1 MHDIRA
7 IRADPGAFDA
17 AMARRGLPR
26 VSEALLA
33 VDADRRAALAAMQDR
48 QARRNA
54 LAKQIGA
61 GRRTGADTA
70 ALEAEAT
77 ALRDEMAALEAR
89 AAELDTAIP
98 TQLAVLPNVLD
109 PDVPDGADEAANVVV
124 QQHGEPRDF
133 PFPPLEHF
141 QLGEALGGMD
151 FERAARMS
159 GSRFTLLR
167 GPVARMERA
176 LGQFMLDLHTR
187 EHGYTEMAVPL
198 LVNDAAA
205 YGTDK
210 LPKFADDLFRTTDG
224 RWLIPTAEVPLTS
237 LVMDEI
243 VPEDRLPIRVTALSE
258 CFRSE
263 AGSAGRDTRGMLR
276 QHQFRKVEL
285 VSITHPDQ
293 SAEEHERM
301 TACAEAVLRAL
312 ELPFRRVLLCSGD
325 TGFGAAKTYDL
336 EVWLPGQGAWREIS
350 SCSNTRAFQ
359 ARRMNARLRGGDG
372 KVAGPV
378 HTLNGSGVALGRALI
393 AVMETHQQAD
403 GSVQVPAALAPYMG
417 GMDRICA
424 SPSPSGKG
432 PG

>member
-7 IRADPGAFDA
+7 IRADPAGFDA
-17 AMARRGLPR
+17 AMARRGLPAVADR
-26 VSEALLA
+26 LLA
-33 VDADRRAALAAMQDR
+33 VDAERRAALTAVQDR
-48 QARRNA
+48 QSRRNA
-54 LAKQIGA
+54 LAKQVGQ
-61 GRRTGADTA
+61 GRRTGADTS

-89 AAELDTAIP
+89 AAELDAAIP
-98 TQLAVLPNVLD
+98 TELAVLPNVLD
-109 PDVPDGADEAANVVV
+109 ADVPDGADESGNVVV
-124 QQHGEPRDF
+124 HQRGEVRAMNF
-133 PFPPLEHF
+133 SALEHF

-167 GPVARMERA
+167 GGLARMERA
-176 LGQFMLDLHTR
+176 LGQFMLDLHTG
-187 EHGYTEMAVPL
+187 EHGYTEVQVPL

-243 VPEDRLPIRVTALSE
+243 VPAEQLPIRVTALSE

-263 AGSAGRDTRGMLR
+263 AGAAGRDTRGMLR

-285 VSITHPDQ
+285 VSVTHPDA
-293 SAEEHERM
+293 SADEHERM

-312 ELPFRRVLLCSGD
+312 ELPFRRMLLCAGD

-359 ARRMNARLRGGDG
+359 ARRMNARLRGADG
-372 KVAGPV
+372 KAAGPV

-393 AVMETHQQAD
+393 AVMEIYQQAD
-403 GSVQVPAALAPYMG
+403 GGIAVPGVLAPYMG
-417 GMDRICA
+417 GMTVLSA
-424 SPSPSGKG
+424 PSPSRRGLG
-432 PG
+432 

>member
-7 IRADPGAFDA
+7 IRADPAAFDA
-17 AMARRGLPR
+17 AMARRGLPPVTER
-26 VSEALLA
+26 LLA
-33 VDADRRAALAAMQDR
+33 ADAGRRAALAAMQER

-54 LAKQIGA
+54 LAKEIGQ
-61 GRRTGADTA
+61 GKRTGADTA
-70 ALEAEAT
+70 PLEAKAT

-89 AAELDTAIP
+89 AAELDAAIP
-98 TQLAVLPNVLD
+98 AQLAVLPNVLD
-109 PDVPDGADEAANVVV
+109 PDVPDGADESGNVVLH
-124 QQHGEPRDF
+124 QHGEPRALNF
-133 PFPPLEHF
+133 PALEHD

-151 FERAARMS
+151 FARAARMS
-159 GSRFTLLR
+159 GARFTLLR
-167 GPVARMERA
+167 GPLARMERA
-176 LGQFMLDLHTR
+176 LGQWMLDLHTR
-187 EHGYTEMAVPL
+187 EHGYTETAVPL

-210 LPKFADDLFRTTDG
+210 LPKFADDLFSTTDG

-243 VPEDRLPIRVTALSE
+243 VPADRLPMRVTALSE

-263 AGSAGRDTRGMLR
+263 AGAAGRDTRGMLR

-285 VSITHPDQ
+285 VSVTHPDE
-293 SAEEHERM
+293 SAAEHERM
-301 TACAEAVLRAL
+301 TACAEAVLRGLGLA
-312 ELPFRRVLLCSGD
+312 FRRVLLCAGD

-359 ARRMNARLRGGDG
+359 ARRMNARLRGPDG
-372 KVAGPV
+372 KAAGPV

-393 AVMETHQQAD
+393 AVMETYQEAD
-403 GSVQVPAALAPYMG
+403 GSIRVPPVLAPYMG
-417 GMDRICA
+417 GLEVITRAAM
-424 SPSPSGKG
+424 GKAA
-432 PG
+432 